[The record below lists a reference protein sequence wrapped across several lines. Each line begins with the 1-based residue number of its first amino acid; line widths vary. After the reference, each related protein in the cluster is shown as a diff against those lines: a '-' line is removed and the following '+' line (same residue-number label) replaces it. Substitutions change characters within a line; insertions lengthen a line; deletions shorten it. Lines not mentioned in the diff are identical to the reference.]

1 VGNLHQDGVANVT
14 LSVNSSLKDG
24 RDPAQ
29 MVEDYVMMKKT
40 DFNPLDAAVF
50 DEETGE
56 TIWNDEWGDISSDDE
71 MEVAEA

>member
-1 VGNLHQDGVANVT
+1 
-14 LSVNSSLKDG
+14 
-24 RDPAQ
+24 

-56 TIWNDEWGDISSDDE
+56 TIWNDEWEDLSSDDE